1 MESECK
7 YKQYKNTLTSILRKA
22 EKNYYDELLCQS
34 KSNIKKTWGTINA
47 IIERNIQSVAPQ
59 TVFNYDSKIY
69 KKSKF
74 IANRFNN
81 FFVNVGPKL
90 AENIEKMDGSI
101 LDTMNEPSK
110 KSFFLE
116 PLTENEVFKVVNSSP
131 NKTSMDHSG
140 INFALVK
147 ECISFLAIPISHI
160 PYIPVYNAMFFL
172 SYSCRK
178 KAPRI
183 IHGCRF

>member
-1 MESECK
+1 M
-7 YKQYKNTLTSILRKA
+7 
-22 EKNYYDELLCQS
+22 
-34 KSNIKKTWGTINA
+34 
-47 IIERNIQSVAPQ
+47 
-59 TVFNYDSKIY
+59 FNYDSKIY
-69 KKSKF
+69 KNSKF
-74 IANRFNN
+74 IDNRFNI

-101 LDTMNEPSK
+101 LDTMNEPLK

-116 PLTENEVFKVVNSSP
+116 PVTENEVFKVVNSSP

-160 PYIPVYNAMFFL
+160 ANIFFEM
-172 SYSCRK
+172 
-178 KAPRI
+178 RI
-183 IHGCRF
+183 FPD